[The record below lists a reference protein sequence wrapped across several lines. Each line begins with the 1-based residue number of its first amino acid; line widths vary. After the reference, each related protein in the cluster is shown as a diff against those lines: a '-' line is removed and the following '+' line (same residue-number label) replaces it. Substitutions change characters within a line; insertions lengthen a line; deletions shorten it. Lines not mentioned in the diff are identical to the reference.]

1 MQDYKHVKFDERR
14 FFKDLLL
21 SDSCKKK
28 NGTINLSEISRQTE
42 RDINTVKR
50 EINRFKNI
58 EDYDAGKAHNDY
70 LKKRK
75 KCIKKLPEFT
85 EEQKEWLNVR
95 FNKYHDTPSQIIRKF
110 KKKFGVKFPACKK
123 TLYKW
128 IKLNLLGLNKQ
139 NLRHH
144 GKKYKRKGKTE
155 NRGKLDDKF
164 KSIWDIKDKDT
175 NVGFFEMDTVVG
187 KDHQSSVLVLVE
199 QNSKNY
205 FAMKLEKNNSSE
217 VLEKLEHIVRINGL
231 VGKIKGIITDR
242 GKEFSKFEEMEKITG
257 SNIYFCD
264 PGKPQQKPLIEYMNG
279 EFRHWFKKGTDFNN
293 VTQQEID
300 WVVNDVINEKLRPC
314 LNWRTAKEL
323 FLENFR

>member
-1 MQDYKHVKFDERR
+1 MQDYTYVKFDERK
-14 FFKDLLL
+14 FFKDLFL

-28 NGTINLSEISRQTE
+28 NGTINLSEISRQTG
-42 RDINTVKR
+42 RVVNTVKR

-58 EDYDAGKAHNDY
+58 EDYDARKAHDDY
-70 LKKRK
+70 YKKRK
-75 KCIKKLPEFT
+75 KSIKKLPEFR
-85 EEQKEWLNVR
+85 EKQKEWLNVR

-128 IKLNLLGLNKQ
+128 IYLNLLGLNKQ

-144 GKKYKRKGKTE
+144 GKKYKRKVKSE

-164 KSIWDIKDKDT
+164 KSIWGIENKDT

-187 KDHQSSVLVLVE
+187 KDHQSAVLVLVE

-205 FAMKLEKNNSSE
+205 FSMKLEKNNSSE

-242 GKEFSKFEEMEKITG
+242 GKEFSKFEEMEKITD

-279 EFRHWFKKGTDFNN
+279 EFIHWFKKGTDFNN

-300 WVVNDVINEKLRPC
+300 WVVNVINEKLRPI
-314 LNWRTAKEL
+314 LNWRTSREI
-323 FLENFR
+323 FLDNFR